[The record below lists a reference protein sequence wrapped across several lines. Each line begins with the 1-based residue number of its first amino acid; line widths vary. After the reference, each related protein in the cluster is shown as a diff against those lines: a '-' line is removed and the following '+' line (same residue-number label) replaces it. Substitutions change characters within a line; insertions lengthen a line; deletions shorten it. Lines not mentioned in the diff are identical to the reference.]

1 MPAMRSKL
9 NAATTLFGT
18 YAIIKPGQR
27 VLMLNS
33 DDPALARWALDMVAP
48 DGQVTALHS
57 SHRSLAT
64 LARVP
69 GLDTA
74 ATVYPD
80 PAQHGDADVAL
91 LEIPKG
97 REAARAWLW
106 TAAQSV
112 RPGGTL
118 YLAGANAAGAKSAI
132 KDAEALLGSA
142 PVLGH
147 KGGHRLALAQRP
159 DTLALPPAWGDTRP
173 WEPRTVHLT
182 HGGQEVPVVSMP
194 GLFSWNELDEGTAL
208 LLDHLVG
215 DTVRAGMD
223 VLDVGCGYG
232 IVGLV
237 AARSGARVT
246 LIDDDLRAVRCARE
260 TIRLNGLDDRCTVQP
275 GDVMEG
281 LSGQTFDLVLSNPP
295 FHQGTEVMTA
305 TAHQIVRQAR
315 DVLKPGGRLLVVAN
329 RFLPYD
335 RTITEVFG
343 SARIVAETTR
353 FYVIEGVR
361 GRA

>member
-118 YLAGANAAGAKSAI
+118 YLAGASTVPPDTAAGTSA
-132 KDAEALLGSA
+132 D
-142 PVLGH
+142 
-147 KGGHRLALAQRP
+147 
-159 DTLALPPAWGDTRP
+159 
-173 WEPRTVHLT
+173 
-182 HGGQEVPVVSMP
+182 
-194 GLFSWNELDEGTAL
+194 
-208 LLDHLVG
+208 
-215 DTVRAGMD
+215 
-223 VLDVGCGYG
+223 
-232 IVGLV
+232 
-237 AARSGARVT
+237 RSGRWT
-246 LIDDDLRAVRCARE
+246 MLI
-260 TIRLNGLDDRCTVQP
+260 G
-275 GDVMEG
+275 
-281 LSGQTFDLVLSNPP
+281 
-295 FHQGTEVMTA
+295 
-305 TAHQIVRQAR
+305 
-315 DVLKPGGRLLVVAN
+315 
-329 RFLPYD
+329 
-335 RTITEVFG
+335 
-343 SARIVAETTR
+343 
-353 FYVIEGVR
+353 
-361 GRA
+361 

>member
-1 MPAMRSKL
+1 MRSKL
-9 NAATTLFGT
+9 NATTTLFGSFAT
-18 YAIIKPGQR
+18 LQPGQR
-27 VLMLNS
+27 VLLLNS
-33 DDPALARWALDMVAP
+33 DDPALARWALEMVAP
-48 DGQVTALHS
+48 DGQVIALHS
-57 SHRSLAT
+57 SHRALGA

-69 GLDTA
+69 GLETA
-74 ATVYPD
+74 ATIYPD
-80 PAQHGDADVAL
+80 PAQHGPADVAL
-91 LEIPKG
+91 LEVPKG

-112 RPGGTL
+112 RPGGWL

-132 KDAEALLGSA
+132 NDAEALLGAA

-147 KGGHRLALAQRP
+147 KGGHRVALATRP
-159 DTLALPPAWGDTRP
+159 ESLSLPPAWGDTRP
-173 WEPRTVHLT
+173 WEPRTVRLMHA
-182 HGGQEVPVVSMP
+182 GREYPVVTMP

-208 LLDHLVG
+208 LLDCLTGETVG
-215 DTVRAGMD
+215 AGLD

-232 IVGLV
+232 IVGMV
-237 AARSGARVT
+237 AAQAGAQVT

-260 TIRLNGLDDRCTVQP
+260 GVRLNGLDARCTVMP
-275 GDVMEG
+275 GDVAEG
-281 LSGQTFDLVLSNPP
+281 LGDRRFDLVLSNPP
-295 FHQGTEVMTA
+295 FHRGIDVTTG
-305 TAHQIVRQAR
+305 TAHQIVRASH

-343 SARIVAETTR
+343 AARIVAETTR

-361 GRA
+361 PGP